1 MSSVVLTLQS
11 GDDLTVRHFSVLGAM
26 SSCFQIDL
34 TVRGREDLDLEAIT
48 GHPAGFTIQGTGG
61 AHTWTGVCA
70 SVAQTQ
76 IEADGHATY
85 ALRVAPVLW
94 LLTHRVNHR
103 IFQHLS
109 VPDIAKKLLAE
120 WHIEPVLR
128 LGGSY
133 PKLEYRVQYGE
144 SDYDFL
150 RRQLV
155 EAGISFY
162 FQQSDKGETELV
174 LSDAPEANPVRGE
187 PLPFVREPASGSG
200 VEGIDIVTGVS
211 LSSEVRSGRA
221 TVSDFD
227 FRRPRYALQ
236 GTQAVDKLPEGQLEE
251 YHYLP
256 GHSNAE
262 STGTGTPVADRDGA
276 YRNVDKEATA
286 RASRRSLAL
295 QSAAVKVQ
303 FNTSVLDIAPGG
315 VFAMAGHPHPDL
327 APGKRLLV
335 TQSQLTGDVVAEWHV
350 SGTAVFADKPYRPLL
365 TARPDD
371 IQDRGPDVDP
381 FRPLI
386 RDVKPRVQGVESAIV
401 VGPKGEE
408 IFTDEY
414 GRVRVQFPW
423 DREGAFDE
431 KSSCWLRVSHPA
443 AGAGF
448 GTVNVPRVGQEVLV
462 GFLGGDPDQP
472 IVTGRMF
479 NTTAPL
485 PYPLPEHKTR
495 TSLRTSTSPGGNG
508 ANEITFD
515 DKAGGELFYIQ
526 AQKDFHKIVKQ
537 NELETTQGNRHV
549 SVDGDLILSAKGKV
563 IIQSGDEV
571 VVKGGPNV
579 KINPSETPKAPEKPQ
594 ELAVA
599 AAVKKPAAPAAAN
612 PNKALGG
619 MSPGPMP
626 VSDQTAA
633 VRKKL
638 AEKYQPMAE
647 KLGEKYHLPPALIL
661 GLMSRE
667 SGFGTLL
674 AANGTGDNGHGFGIL
689 QVDNRSHVAVGGPY
703 SEEAADQAVG
713 IFSSGL
719 KSVQAAHPT
728 WTSDQQLAGAV
739 AAYNAGPGNV
749 ATQPT
754 NPTTWAQMDQ
764 GTTGNNY
771 SRDTWAQ
778 SQWFANNLTW

>member
-1 MSSVVLTLQS
+1 MTSAVLTLQS
-11 GDDLTVRHFSVLGAM
+11 GDDLSVRHFSVLQAM

-34 TVRGREDLDLEAIT
+34 TVRGREDIDISAIT
-48 GHPAGFTIQGTGG
+48 GQPAGFTIQTGSG
-61 AHTWTGVCA
+61 SHAWTGVCA
-70 SVAQTQ
+70 RIVQT
-76 IEADGHATY
+76 EVEPEGLSTY
-85 ALRVAPVLW
+85 AVRVVPVLW
-94 LLTHRVNHR
+94 MLTHRVNHR

-120 WHIEPVLR
+120 WHIEPLMR
-128 LGGSY
+128 LSGSY

-162 FQQSDKGETELV
+162 FQETDKGETQLV
-174 LSDAPEANPVRGE
+174 LADAPEKNQARGA
-187 PLPFVREPASGSG
+187 LPFVREPNGNET
-200 VEGIDIVTGVS
+200 VDLVTGVT
-211 LSSEVRSGRA
+211 LASEVRAGRS

-236 GTQAVDKLPEGQLEE
+236 GTAATDKSPESQLEE
-251 YHYLP
+251 YKYIP
-256 GHSNAE
+256 GHSTVE
-262 STGTGTPVADRDGA
+262 SAGASGTPVADRDGA
-276 YRNVDKEATA
+276 YRSVDKQASA
-286 RASRRSLAL
+286 RASSRSLAL
-295 QSAAVKVQ
+295 QSAAAKVA
-303 FNTSVLDIAPGG
+303 FNTSVRDLGPGA
-315 VFAMAGHPHPDL
+315 VFSISGHPNPAV
-327 APGKRLLV
+327 APGKKLLV
-335 TQSQLTGDVVAEWHV
+335 TQSQLTGDVVGEWHAV
-350 SGTAVFADKPYRPLL
+350 GTAVFADKPYRPLL
-365 TARPDD
+365 TSKPDD

-381 FRPLI
+381 FQPLH
-386 RDVKPRVQGVESAIV
+386 RDVKPRVQGVENAIV

-408 IFTDEY
+408 IYTDEH
-414 GRVRVQFPW
+414 GRVRVQFAW
-423 DREGAFDE
+423 DREGSFDE

-448 GTVNVPRVGQEVLV
+448 GTVNVPRVGQEVIV

-472 IVTGRMF
+472 LVVGRMF

-485 PYPLPEHKTR
+485 PYPLPENKTR
-495 TSLRTSTSPGGNG
+495 TSLRSATSPGGNG

-515 DKAGGELFYIQ
+515 DKAGSELFYLQ
-526 AQKDFHKIVKQ
+526 AQKDLHKIVKQ

-579 KINPSETPKAPEKPQ
+579 KINPSETPKPPEKPV
-594 ELAVA
+594 ELAA
-599 AAVKKPAAPAAAN
+599 AAAKKPAAAAASTDPNAALKGMN
-612 PNKALGG
+612 PGNQPQSAK
-619 MSPGPMP
+619 
-626 VSDQTAA
+626 TAA
-633 VRKKL
+633 ARKKL
-638 AEKYQPMAE
+638 AQKFQPMAE
-647 KLGEKYHLPPALIL
+647 KLGAKYHVPPALVL

-674 AANGTGDNGHGFGIL
+674 AADGTGDNGHGFGIL
-689 QVDNRSHVAVGGPY
+689 QVDNRSHTPVGGPF
-703 SEEAADQAVG
+703 SEEHADQAMG
-713 IFSSGL
+713 IFNSGL
-719 KSVQAAHPT
+719 QSVQKEHPS
-728 WTSDQQLAGAV
+728 WTPDQQLAGAV
-739 AAYNAGPGNV
+739 AAYNAGPGNI

-754 NPTTWAQMDQ
+754 DAASWARMDT
-764 GTTGNNY
+764 GTTGNDY